1 MMRDVAWRRR
11 RIMRTATREVWL
23 AVVLLAGGLF
33 FLVHLWRT
41 SGGRWGPA
49 VATTVPTIVM
59 GAFVVLSALLLARAL
74 LLRRQLARNV
84 RSQLPAAKAEITSS
98 QNGRS
103 APWRGIA
110 LVSAVV
116 VYLATL
122 PWIGY
127 LAATAML
134 VGGLAL
140 LFGNRRPVS
149 IVLLMLLTPLA
160 LYLFFERYMVILL
173 PPGRLF
179 Q

>member
-1 MMRDVAWRRR
+1 
-11 RIMRTATREVWL
+11 MRTATRDIWV
-23 AVVLLAGGLF
+23 AAVLLGGGLF
-33 FLVHLWRT
+33 FLVHLWRA

-59 GAFVVLSALLLARAL
+59 IVFVVLAALLLISALLRHRQEARW
-74 LLRRQLARNV
+74 AR
-84 RSQLPAAKAEITSS
+84 STPSTAGAATPPADGA
-98 QNGRS
+98 R
-103 APWRGIA
+103 PWRGVALIA
-110 LVSAVV
+110 TVV
-116 VYLATL
+116 VYLASL

-127 LAATAML
+127 LAGTTLL

-149 IVLLMLLTPLA
+149 IVLMMVLTPLA